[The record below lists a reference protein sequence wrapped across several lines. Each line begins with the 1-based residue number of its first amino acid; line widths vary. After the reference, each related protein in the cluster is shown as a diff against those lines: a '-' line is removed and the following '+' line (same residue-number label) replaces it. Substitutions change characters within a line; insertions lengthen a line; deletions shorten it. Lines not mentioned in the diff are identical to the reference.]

1 MRERALSV
9 VVTRGEPT
17 TEWTRQELDAIG
29 GADELTI
36 RARRPNGTAAS
47 PVHIWVVRIGDDLY
61 VRSYRG
67 TGGAWYRRAIA
78 SGRAHVDAGG
88 LSAEVRVTKPGAEV
102 ADAIDVAYR
111 TKYARYG
118 AAYLDPM
125 TAAPARAATLRL
137 APADR
142 S

>member
-1 MRERALSV
+1 M
-9 VVTRGEPT
+9 
-17 TEWTRQELDAIG
+17 TEWTRRELDAIG
-29 GADELTI
+29 AADELTI
-36 RARRPNGTAAS
+36 RVRRPDGTAAS
-47 PVHIWVVRIGDDLY
+47 SVPIWVVRVGDDLY

-67 TGGAWYRRAIA
+67 TGGVWYRHAVS
-78 SGRAHVDAGG
+78 SGRGHVEAGG
-88 LSAEVRVTKPGAEV
+88 VSVDVRLTEPGREV
-102 ADAIDVAYR
+102 ADAVDTAYR

-118 AAYLDPM
+118 GAYVDPM